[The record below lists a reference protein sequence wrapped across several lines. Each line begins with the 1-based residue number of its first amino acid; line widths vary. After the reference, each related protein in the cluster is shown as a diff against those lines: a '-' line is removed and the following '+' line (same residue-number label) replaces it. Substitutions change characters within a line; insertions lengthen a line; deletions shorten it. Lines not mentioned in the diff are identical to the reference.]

1 MFESTD
7 AIIVVLDSGYRVLAA
22 NAAWQN
28 EFEAIYGVR
37 PRAGDNV
44 LDLLAGQPEQQA
56 GARAVWDRALA
67 GEEFTIVDEFGD
79 PARKRPCY
87 ELKFNVLNDRDGR
100 QIGAFLY
107 AHDLTERLREQA
119 RLAAAEGQLRQAQ
132 KMEAVGQ
139 LTGGVAHDFNNL
151 LTGVLGNL
159 ELLDARLHDE
169 RLRKLV
175 DAATRSARRG
185 AMLTEQL
192 LAFSRRQHLAPKPTD
207 LNAVV
212 GGMSDMLRRTLGG
225 TVIVQTALPDDLWPA
240 LVDVTQIEVAILNLA
255 INARDAMPLGGKV
268 QIGTRNIPASDRRDR
283 PEDLPSGG
291 DYVALSVAD
300 TGEGMSAEVVD
311 RAFEPFFTTKELGKG
326 TGLGLSQVYGLA
338 RQSGGTARIRSR
350 QGGGTTV
357 ELYLPRAG
365 GELGAGAEGPAASVV
380 EDAQAGRRGT
390 VLVVDDQDEVRD
402 VVLAHL
408 EALGYR
414 TVPAANGRLALDLL
428 SESGGGIDALLVDH
442 AMPGLSGLEV
452 IRAAR
457 EARRSLPVVLM
468 TGYVDTDALGKRVD
482 GVVLLKKPFRRQ
494 ELAAALDAAPQLTAA
509 AAAGGK
515 R

>member
-326 TGLGLSQVYGLA
+326 TGLGLSQSLRLGAPVGRHRAYPEQA
-338 RQSGGTARIRSR
+338 RRRDDGGTLLTP
-350 QGGGTTV
+350 G
-357 ELYLPRAG
+357 
-365 GELGAGAEGPAASVV
+365 
-380 EDAQAGRRGT
+380 GRRTRRGSRRT
-390 VLVVDDQDEVRD
+390 GGVR
-402 VVLAHL
+402 
-408 EALGYR
+408 R
-414 TVPAANGRLALDLL
+414 
-428 SESGGGIDALLVDH
+428 
-442 AMPGLSGLEV
+442 
-452 IRAAR
+452 
-457 EARRSLPVVLM
+457 
-468 TGYVDTDALGKRVD
+468 
-482 GVVLLKKPFRRQ
+482 
-494 ELAAALDAAPQLTAA
+494 
-509 AAAGGK
+509 
-515 R
+515 

>member
-1 MFESTD
+1 M
-7 AIIVVLDSGYRVLAA
+7 
-22 NAAWQN
+22 
-28 EFEAIYGVR
+28 
-37 PRAGDNV
+37 
-44 LDLLAGQPEQQA
+44 
-56 GARAVWDRALA
+56 
-67 GEEFTIVDEFGD
+67 
-79 PARKRPCY
+79 
-87 ELKFNVLNDRDGR
+87 
-100 QIGAFLY
+100 
-107 AHDLTERLREQA
+107 
-119 RLAAAEGQLRQAQ
+119 
-132 KMEAVGQ
+132 
-139 LTGGVAHDFNNL
+139 
-151 LTGVLGNL
+151 
-159 ELLDARLHDE
+159 
-169 RLRKLV
+169 
-175 DAATRSARRG
+175 
-185 AMLTEQL
+185 
-192 LAFSRRQHLAPKPTD
+192 
-207 LNAVV
+207 
-212 GGMSDMLRRTLGG
+212 
-225 TVIVQTALPDDLWPA
+225 
-240 LVDVTQIEVAILNLA
+240 
-255 INARDAMPLGGKV
+255 
-268 QIGTRNIPASDRRDR
+268 
-283 PEDLPSGG
+283 
-291 DYVALSVAD
+291 
-300 TGEGMSAEVVD
+300 
-311 RAFEPFFTTKELGKG
+311 
-326 TGLGLSQVYGLA
+326 
-338 RQSGGTARIRSR
+338 
-350 QGGGTTV
+350 